1 MEACPGHYSGTAQN
15 LPSHRHSPFQGWP
28 PAQARKNVGH
38 EVIRRV
44 LGACA
49 VIALATTSLVACG
62 ASSKTDYSSF
72 CKLSGE
78 MQEAS
83 GGGSHG
89 QDPAAITDPKK
100 MEEAWTTITAIAV
113 KMRDGS
119 PTEVKADVALMVNSI
134 IAMNKVFKTNKYDL
148 LAMSKKKNVRE
159 ELAKISG
166 DSKVAA
172 ASQRFNTFM
181 TKNCKATS

>member
-1 MEACPGHYSGTAQN
+1 M
-15 LPSHRHSPFQGWP
+15 
-28 PAQARKNVGH
+28 
-38 EVIRRV
+38 IRRII
-44 LGACA
+44 GACA
-49 VIALATTSLVACG
+49 VVALATTSLVACG
-62 ASSKTDYSSF
+62 SSSKANYSTF
-72 CKLSGE
+72 CKLAVQ

-100 MEEAWTTITAIAV
+100 MEEAWTTISAIAV

-119 PTEVKADVALMVNSI
+119 PAEVKSDVALMVNSI

-148 LAMSKKKNVRE
+148 LAMSKKKKVRE

-172 ASQRFNTFM
+172 ASTRFAAFM